1 MPMRLISRLYGTL
14 IKDYVKKER
23 KKERKKIESQAIY
36 NGCKFSVVVLRML
49 AIAL

>member
-1 MPMRLISRLYGTL
+1 MVHWSKIML
-14 IKDYVKKER
+14 KKKER